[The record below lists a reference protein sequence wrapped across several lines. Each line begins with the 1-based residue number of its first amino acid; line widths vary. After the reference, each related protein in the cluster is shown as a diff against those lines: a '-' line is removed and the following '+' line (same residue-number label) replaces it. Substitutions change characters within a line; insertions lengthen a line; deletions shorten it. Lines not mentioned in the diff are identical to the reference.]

1 MRRFERFFLFSAFFF
16 LNSWSFAEPQNH
28 QNSETASQGN
38 QSSRATQAAPLTDRE
53 LKFISENFF
62 ISQLTVWN
70 KFSEKLPK
78 ALESAMK
85 DKNESGT
92 SAAVAELFGMINGQ
106 QAKRVLENAVK
117 ERDTEKEKKPN
128 GGDDRY
134 IALMERFVW
143 GAKAFIKDPSK
154 EESAE
159 KYNKEFNEAF
169 KTVSAKNQEI
179 REKIKQAADGN
190 DQAKDWLRKN
200 LDQSS
205 LLSFAEG
212 QRKYGNKD
220 LADRLIDAVSFKEGK
235 NKFLDMKT
243 NTETQRLHLGQTS
256 NSVSQ
261 TLDKFFDNNKGFNGA
276 VASFSPFK
284 NTPMKQWFVDSSGK
298 FQPGAPA
305 NFFAIAKLPSDGNGS
320 SNGSTSSSGQ
330 TSQTGSFSQ
339 SSGTTLGS
347 NVSSTDAAT
356 QARNTILVTCRR
368 CHSDATFNAQGVF
381 NKDGSARSKTDLLE
395 ALKDV
400 PEMAD
405 KIPAVKKAELIA
417 LINQWVK

>member
-1 MRRFERFFLFSAFFF
+1 
-16 LNSWSFAEPQNH
+16 
-28 QNSETASQGN
+28 
-38 QSSRATQAAPLTDRE
+38 
-53 LKFISENFF
+53 
-62 ISQLTVWN
+62 
-70 KFSEKLPK
+70 
-78 ALESAMK
+78 MK

-261 TLDKFFDNNKGFNGA
+261 TLDKFFDNKKGFNGA

-305 NFFAIAKLPSDGNGS
+305 NFFAIATLPSDGNGS

-330 TSQTGSFSQ
+330 TSQTG
-339 SSGTTLGS
+339 GTTLGS